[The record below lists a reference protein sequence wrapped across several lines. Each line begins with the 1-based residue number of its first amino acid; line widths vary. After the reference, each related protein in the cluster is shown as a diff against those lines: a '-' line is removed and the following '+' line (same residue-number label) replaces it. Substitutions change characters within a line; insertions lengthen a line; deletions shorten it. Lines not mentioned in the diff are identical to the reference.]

1 MLDDL
6 DDTALDK
13 LPYGVVC
20 LGERMTVLRMNRAES
35 EASGIQRWRA
45 IGRDFFGDVAP
56 GPTNRTLAEVV
67 AAFAA
72 GDNTRENQL
81 SLVHTFKRRAGT
93 DTTCIQLERGRTP
106 DRVYLRIYHDGQP
119 ARRTA

>member
-6 DDTALDK
+6 DDTALDT
-13 LPYGVVC
+13 LPFGVVC
-20 LGERMTVLRMNRAES
+20 LSERMTVLRMNRAES

-72 GDNTRENQL
+72 GQRENEI
-81 SLVHTFKRRAGT
+81 SLVHTFKRRAGA
-93 DTTCIQLERGRTP
+93 DKTCIQLERGRTP

-119 ARRTA
+119 ARRSA

>member
-1 MLDDL
+1 MIMLDDL
-6 DDTALDK
+6 DDSALDK

-20 LGERMTVLRMNRAES
+20 LSERMTVLRMNRAES

-56 GPTNRTLAEVV
+56 GATNRALADAV

-72 GDNTRENQL
+72 DGTKAESQ
-81 SLVHTFKRRAGT
+81 LVHTFKRRAGA
-93 DTTCIQLERGRTP
+93 DTTCIKLEHGRIP
-106 DRVYLRIYHDGQP
+106 GHVNLRIYHD
-119 ARRTA
+119 AA

>member
-13 LPYGVVC
+13 LPFGVIC
-20 LGERMTVLRMNRAES
+20 LSERMTVLRMNRAES

-45 IGRDFFGDVAP
+45 IGRDFFGDVAS
-56 GPTNRTLAEVV
+56 GPTNRALAEAV

-72 GDNTRENQL
+72 DGTKAKSQ
-81 SLVHTFKRRAGT
+81 LVHVFKRRAGADKT
-93 DTTCIQLERGRTP
+93 KIQLEHGRVP
-106 DRVYLRIYHDGQP
+106 GRVYLRIYHD
-119 ARRTA
+119 AA

>member
-13 LPYGVVC
+13 LPYGVIC
-20 LGERMTVLRMNRAES
+20 LSERMTVLRMNRAES

-56 GPTNRTLAEVV
+56 GPTNRALAEAV

-72 GDNTRENQL
+72 DGTAAKS
-81 SLVHTFKRRAGT
+81 SLVHTFKRRAGADKT
-93 DTTCIQLERGRTP
+93 SIQLEHGR
-106 DRVYLRIYHDGQP
+106 
-119 ARRTA
+119 

>member
-13 LPYGVVC
+13 LPIGVIC
-20 LGERMTVLRMNRAES
+20 LSERMTVLRMNRAES

-56 GPTNRTLAEVV
+56 GPTNRGLAEAV

-72 GDNTRENQL
+72 DDGNAQS
-81 SLVHTFKRRAGT
+81 SLVHTFKRRAGA
-93 DTTCIQLERGRTP
+93 DKTCIQLEHGRLP
-106 DRVYLRIYHDGQP
+106 GRVYLRIYHD
-119 ARRTA
+119 AA